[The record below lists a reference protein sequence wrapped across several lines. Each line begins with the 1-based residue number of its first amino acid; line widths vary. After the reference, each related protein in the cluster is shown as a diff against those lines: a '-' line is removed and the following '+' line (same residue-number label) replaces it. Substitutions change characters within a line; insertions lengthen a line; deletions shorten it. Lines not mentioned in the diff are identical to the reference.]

1 MAVSRE
7 EKWYPTILRVI
18 CLKSYGFA
26 KNFCFLELLLT
37 YFLDCLLQCFN
48 KLGVRDSHLRLIN
61 DELVLD
67 EVLKSN
73 EATGKTVEAAE
84 ATAAGGNCGG
94 ECGAP
99 PASAAQ
105 AASAGET
112 ALAEITPPEQF
123 QNFYAFPPE
132 QPQSAAATS
141 TGGSN
146 KKPFSRS
153 ASVGNQVIFYFTF
166 SSICV

>member
-1 MAVSRE
+1 M
-7 EKWYPTILRVI
+7 
-18 CLKSYGFA
+18 
-26 KNFCFLELLLT
+26 
-37 YFLDCLLQCFN
+37 
-48 KLGVRDSHLRLIN
+48 
-61 DELVLD
+61 LD

-84 ATAAGGNCGG
+84 AAGTGGNCGG

-99 PASAAQ
+99 PAASAAQ

-132 QPQSAAATS
+132 QPQSGPAS
-141 TGGSN
+141 TGSLN
-146 KKPFSRS
+146 KKTFSRS
-153 ASVGNQVIFYFTF
+153 ASVGNQVKSSF
-166 SSICV
+166 SEKATKF

>member
-1 MAVSRE
+1 M
-7 EKWYPTILRVI
+7 
-18 CLKSYGFA
+18 
-26 KNFCFLELLLT
+26 
-37 YFLDCLLQCFN
+37 
-48 KLGVRDSHLRLIN
+48 
-61 DELVLD
+61 LD

-84 ATAAGGNCGG
+84 AAGTGASGGNCGG

-99 PASAAQ
+99 PAASASTQ

-132 QPQSAAATS
+132 QPQSGPAS
-141 TGGSN
+141 TGSLN
-146 KKPFSRS
+146 KKTFSRS
-153 ASVGNQVIFYFTF
+153 ASVGNQVKSSF
-166 SSICV
+166 SEKATKF

>member
-1 MAVSRE
+1 M
-7 EKWYPTILRVI
+7 
-18 CLKSYGFA
+18 
-26 KNFCFLELLLT
+26 
-37 YFLDCLLQCFN
+37 QCFN

-73 EATGKTVEAAE
+73 EATAGKSNNEAAAGSIPGVASE
-84 ATAAGGNCGG
+84 AAA
-94 ECGAP
+94 
-99 PASAAQ
+99 ST
-105 AASAGET
+105 SAGET

-132 QPQSAAATS
+132 QPQSSTAAS
-141 TGGSN
+141 TTGSLN

-153 ASVGNQVIFYFTF
+153 ASVGNQVK
-166 SSICV
+166 

>member
-1 MAVSRE
+1 M
-7 EKWYPTILRVI
+7 
-18 CLKSYGFA
+18 
-26 KNFCFLELLLT
+26 
-37 YFLDCLLQCFN
+37 
-48 KLGVRDSHLRLIN
+48 
-61 DELVLD
+61 LD

-84 ATAAGGNCGG
+84 AAGVAAGVGASGGNCGG

-99 PASAAQ
+99 PAASAAQ

-132 QPQSAAATS
+132 QPQSGLAAS
-141 TGGSN
+141 TGSLN
-146 KKPFSRS
+146 KKTFSRS
-153 ASVGNQVIFYFTF
+153 ASVGNQVKSSF
-166 SSICV
+166 SEKATKF

>member
-1 MAVSRE
+1 M
-7 EKWYPTILRVI
+7 
-18 CLKSYGFA
+18 
-26 KNFCFLELLLT
+26 
-37 YFLDCLLQCFN
+37 
-48 KLGVRDSHLRLIN
+48 
-61 DELVLD
+61 LD

-73 EATGKTVEAAE
+73 EATAGKSNNEAGAGSIPGVASEAA
-84 ATAAGGNCGG
+84 
-94 ECGAP
+94 
-99 PASAAQ
+99 AST
-105 AASAGET
+105 SAGET

-132 QPQSAAATS
+132 QPQSAASTS

-166 SSICV
+166 SLCLIESS

>member
-1 MAVSRE
+1 M
-7 EKWYPTILRVI
+7 
-18 CLKSYGFA
+18 
-26 KNFCFLELLLT
+26 
-37 YFLDCLLQCFN
+37 
-48 KLGVRDSHLRLIN
+48 
-61 DELVLD
+61 LD

-84 ATAAGGNCGG
+84 AAGTGGNCGG

-99 PASAAQ
+99 PAASAAQ

-132 QPQSAAATS
+132 QPQSGAAS
-141 TGGSN
+141 TGSLN
-146 KKPFSRS
+146 KKTFSRS
-153 ASVGNQVIFYFTF
+153 ASVGNQVKSSF
-166 SSICV
+166 SEKATKF

>member
-1 MAVSRE
+1 M
-7 EKWYPTILRVI
+7 
-18 CLKSYGFA
+18 
-26 KNFCFLELLLT
+26 
-37 YFLDCLLQCFN
+37 
-48 KLGVRDSHLRLIN
+48 
-61 DELVLD
+61 LD

-84 ATAAGGNCGG
+84 AAAGIGASGGNCGG

-99 PASAAQ
+99 AAASAAQ

-132 QPQSAAATS
+132 QPQSGLAAS
-141 TGGSN
+141 TGGLN
-146 KKPFSRS
+146 KKTFSRS
-153 ASVGNQVIFYFTF
+153 ASVGNQVKLRQF
-166 SSICV
+166 STNKNNNFVISMNFDILLDNSNRIY

>member
-1 MAVSRE
+1 M
-7 EKWYPTILRVI
+7 
-18 CLKSYGFA
+18 
-26 KNFCFLELLLT
+26 
-37 YFLDCLLQCFN
+37 
-48 KLGVRDSHLRLIN
+48 
-61 DELVLD
+61 LD

-73 EATGKTVEAAE
+73 EATAGKSNNEAAAGSIPGVASE
-84 ATAAGGNCGG
+84 AAA
-94 ECGAP
+94 
-99 PASAAQ
+99 ST
-105 AASAGET
+105 SAGET

-132 QPQSAAATS
+132 QPQSTAATS

-166 SSICV
+166 SSIFKYNSRGNR

>member
-1 MAVSRE
+1 M
-7 EKWYPTILRVI
+7 
-18 CLKSYGFA
+18 
-26 KNFCFLELLLT
+26 
-37 YFLDCLLQCFN
+37 
-48 KLGVRDSHLRLIN
+48 
-61 DELVLD
+61 LD

-84 ATAAGGNCGG
+84 AAGTGASGGGNCGG

-99 PASAAQ
+99 PAASAAQ

-132 QPQSAAATS
+132 QPQSGAAS
-141 TGGSN
+141 TGSLN
-146 KKPFSRS
+146 KKTFSRS
-153 ASVGNQVIFYFTF
+153 ASVGNQVKSSF
-166 SSICV
+166 SEKATKF

>member
-1 MAVSRE
+1 M
-7 EKWYPTILRVI
+7 
-18 CLKSYGFA
+18 
-26 KNFCFLELLLT
+26 
-37 YFLDCLLQCFN
+37 
-48 KLGVRDSHLRLIN
+48 
-61 DELVLD
+61 LD

-84 ATAAGGNCGG
+84 AAGTGASGGNCGG

-99 PASAAQ
+99 AASAAQ

-132 QPQSAAATS
+132 QPQSGAAS
-141 TGGSN
+141 TGSLN
-146 KKPFSRS
+146 KKTFSRS
-153 ASVGNQVIFYFTF
+153 ASVGNQVKLRQFLFLFGKQNLCCYQ
-166 SSICV
+166 

>member
-1 MAVSRE
+1 M
-7 EKWYPTILRVI
+7 
-18 CLKSYGFA
+18 
-26 KNFCFLELLLT
+26 
-37 YFLDCLLQCFN
+37 
-48 KLGVRDSHLRLIN
+48 
-61 DELVLD
+61 LD

-84 ATAAGGNCGG
+84 AAGIGASGGNCGG

-99 PASAAQ
+99 AAASAAQ

-132 QPQSAAATS
+132 QPQSGAAS
-141 TGGSN
+141 TGSLN
-146 KKPFSRS
+146 KKTFSRS
-153 ASVGNQVIFYFTF
+153 ASVGNQVKSSFSGKATKIFHLF
-166 SSICV
+166 

>member
-1 MAVSRE
+1 M
-7 EKWYPTILRVI
+7 
-18 CLKSYGFA
+18 
-26 KNFCFLELLLT
+26 
-37 YFLDCLLQCFN
+37 
-48 KLGVRDSHLRLIN
+48 
-61 DELVLD
+61 LD

-84 ATAAGGNCGG
+84 AAGTGASGANCGG

-99 PASAAQ
+99 AASAAQ

-132 QPQSAAATS
+132 QPQSGAAS
-141 TGGSN
+141 TGSLN
-146 KKPFSRS
+146 KKTFSRS
-153 ASVGNQVIFYFTF
+153 ASVGNQVKLRQFLFLSTTKPLLLPMNFDNLMEKFQLNYGIGPILFHVILLPKL
-166 SSICV
+166 SL

>member
-1 MAVSRE
+1 M
-7 EKWYPTILRVI
+7 
-18 CLKSYGFA
+18 
-26 KNFCFLELLLT
+26 
-37 YFLDCLLQCFN
+37 
-48 KLGVRDSHLRLIN
+48 
-61 DELVLD
+61 LD

-84 ATAAGGNCGG
+84 AAGIGASGGNCGG

-99 PASAAQ
+99 PAASAAQ
-105 AASAGET
+105 ATSAGET

-132 QPQSAAATS
+132 QPQSAASTS

-166 SSICV
+166 SLCLTMTHKFYPKKFYM

>member
-1 MAVSRE
+1 M
-7 EKWYPTILRVI
+7 
-18 CLKSYGFA
+18 
-26 KNFCFLELLLT
+26 
-37 YFLDCLLQCFN
+37 
-48 KLGVRDSHLRLIN
+48 
-61 DELVLD
+61 LD

-84 ATAAGGNCGG
+84 AAGTGASGVGNCGG

-99 PASAAQ
+99 PAASASTQ

-132 QPQSAAATS
+132 QPQSGPAS
-141 TGGSN
+141 TGSLN
-146 KKPFSRS
+146 KKTFSRS
-153 ASVGNQVIFYFTF
+153 ASVGNQVKSSF
-166 SSICV
+166 SD

>member
-1 MAVSRE
+1 M
-7 EKWYPTILRVI
+7 
-18 CLKSYGFA
+18 
-26 KNFCFLELLLT
+26 
-37 YFLDCLLQCFN
+37 
-48 KLGVRDSHLRLIN
+48 
-61 DELVLD
+61 LD

-73 EATGKTVEAAE
+73 EATGKANNEGGSVADAA
-84 ATAAGGNCGG
+84 
-94 ECGAP
+94 
-99 PASAAQ
+99 S
-105 AASAGET
+105 SAGET

-132 QPQSAAATS
+132 QPQSVTS
-141 TGGSN
+141 TGSSN

>member
-1 MAVSRE
+1 M
-7 EKWYPTILRVI
+7 
-18 CLKSYGFA
+18 
-26 KNFCFLELLLT
+26 
-37 YFLDCLLQCFN
+37 
-48 KLGVRDSHLRLIN
+48 
-61 DELVLD
+61 LD

-84 ATAAGGNCGG
+84 AAGTGGNCGS

-99 PASAAQ
+99 PAASAAQ

-132 QPQSAAATS
+132 QPQSGAAS
-141 TGGSN
+141 TGSLN
-146 KKPFSRS
+146 KKTFSRS
-153 ASVGNQVIFYFTF
+153 ASVGNQVKSSF
-166 SSICV
+166 SD

>member
-1 MAVSRE
+1 MVS
-7 EKWYPTILRVI
+7 
-18 CLKSYGFA
+18 LKTFA
-26 KNFCFLELLLT
+26 FLELLLT

-73 EATGKTVEAAE
+73 EATKASE
-84 ATAAGGNCGG
+84 AGGDVAN
-94 ECGAP
+94 
-99 PASAAQ
+99 
-105 AASAGET
+105 SAGET

-132 QPQSAAATS
+132 QQPQSS
-141 TGGSN
+141 GSSN

-153 ASVGNQVIFYFTF
+153 ASVGNQVKYFSNWDRIFF
-166 SSICV
+166 